1 VAEIQ
6 PITHPA
12 KSKRKTCNF
21 AVVAPAATAA
31 KSTAQTT
38 AQPMLYAV

>member
-1 VAEIQ
+1 VAEIH
-6 PITHPA
+6 PITQPP

-21 AVVAPAATAA
+21 AVVPTAATAA

-38 AQPMLYAV
+38 AHPML

>member
-1 VAEIQ
+1 VAEIH
-6 PITHPA
+6 PITQPV
-12 KSKRKTCNF
+12 KTKRKTCNV

-38 AQPMLYAV
+38 AHPML